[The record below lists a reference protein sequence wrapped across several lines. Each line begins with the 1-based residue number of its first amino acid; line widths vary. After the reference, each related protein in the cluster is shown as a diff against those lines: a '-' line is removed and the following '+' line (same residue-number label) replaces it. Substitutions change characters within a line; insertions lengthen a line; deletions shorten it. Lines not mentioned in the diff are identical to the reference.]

1 MMSIHRWVLVFVA
14 TLALVSPASAQSPAD
29 VALARQLFNEGLEL
43 SKAGK
48 WEDAREKLARSLAL
62 KRAAITLYTLGV
74 AEMKS
79 GHPVA
84 ALEHL
89 HAFVALPREPGTERF
104 VEPAKKAIADM
115 EARVGRVTIAVTPAG
130 ASDLEVTVDGVTV
143 PPAALDHA
151 RIVDP
156 GDHVIAAKAPGY
168 RPAEQRVSVAP
179 SAKMDVKLTL
189 DPLPAEAAPKQVAPE
204 PARAAEPPPTLLP
217 KDESEAPSFL
227 GPALMMGIGAAIAG
241 AGIAVGLVA
250 VQRAE
255 DAPASEGPEAD
266 EARAMA
272 LGGDIGAGVG
282 GLVAG
287 AGFIWLLV
295 LLGQS
300 PDSESTALSPHGLK
314 LRF

>member
-1 MMSIHRWVLVFVA
+1 MMYRLILVVVA
-14 TLALVSPASAQSPAD
+14 TLALVSPVAAQSPAD

-43 SKAGK
+43 SKAGN
-48 WEDAREKLARSLAL
+48 WEGAREKLSRSLAL
-62 KRAAITLYTLGV
+62 KRAPITLYTLGV
-74 AEMKS
+74 AEMKG
-79 GHPVA
+79 GHLVA

-104 VEPAKKAIADM
+104 EEPAKKAIADM
-115 EARVGRVTIAVTPAG
+115 EARVGRVTIAVTPAD
-130 ASDLEVTVDGVTV
+130 ATDLEVTVDDVVV
-143 PPAALDHA
+143 PRAALDHA

-168 RPAEQRVSVAP
+168 RPANKSVSVAP
-179 SAKMDVKLTL
+179 SAKVDVALTL
-189 DPLPAEAAPKQVAPE
+189 EPLPAETAPKQVAPE
-204 PARAAEPPPTLLP
+204 PAPAAEPPPKLLP
-217 KDESEAPSFL
+217 KDESEGPSFL
-227 GPALMMGIGAAIAG
+227 GPALMMGLGAAIAG

-300 PDSESTALSPHGLK
+300 PESESTALSPHGVK

>member
-1 MMSIHRWVLVFVA
+1 MIQRWILVLVA
-14 TLALVSPASAQSPAD
+14 TLALASPVAAQSPAD

-48 WEDAREKLARSLAL
+48 WEGAREKLARSLAL
-62 KRAAITLYTLGV
+62 KRAPITLYTLGV
-74 AEMKS
+74 AEMKG
-79 GHPVA
+79 GHLVA

-104 VEPAKKAIADM
+104 EEPAKKAIADM
-115 EARVGRVTIAVTPAG
+115 EARVGRVTIVVTPAD
-130 ASDLEVTVDGVTV
+130 AADLEVTVDDVTV
-143 PPAALDHA
+143 PRAALDHA

-156 GDHVIAAKAPGY
+156 GDHLIAAKAPGY
-168 RPAEQRVSVAP
+168 RPAQKRVSVAP
-179 SAKMDVKLTL
+179 SAKLDVALTL
-189 DPLPAEAAPKQVAPE
+189 QPLPPEAAPEKETPAPVRDPE
-204 PARAAEPPPTLLP
+204 PRTVILP
-217 KDESEAPSFL
+217 RDESESPSFL
-227 GPALMMGIGAAIAG
+227 GPALMMGLGGAIAG

-250 VQRAE
+250 VQRSE

-295 LLGQS
+295 LLGQT
-300 PDSESTALSPHGLK
+300 PESESTTLSISPVGLK